1 MKKNLNFVLI
11 LLFPILLGLGSC
23 SSSDD
28 DWIDLNSEEIIGTWS
43 TGTEGVHKYLKFEND
58 GTGYYA
64 LLNGA
69 DFATNYLFTYKIS
82 GNNINIVITYSDGGN
97 KLEGQE
103 RVWECLFS
111 KDVLKISNGQESGTY
126 KRIE

>member
-1 MKKNLNFVLI
+1 MKKNLYFVLI

-69 DFATNYLFTYKIS
+69 DFATNF
-82 GNNINIVITYSDGGN
+82 
-97 KLEGQE
+97 
-103 RVWECLFS
+103 CLPIKS
-111 KDVLKISNGQESGTY
+111 QVTILIL
-126 KRIE
+126 

>member
-1 MKKNLNFVLI
+1 MKKNLYFVLI

-69 DFATNYLFTYKIS
+69 DFATNYWLSLKTWGIALKFLFLHHE
-82 GNNINIVITYSDGGN
+82 NI
-97 KLEGQE
+97 
-103 RVWECLFS
+103 LFS
-111 KDVLKISNGQESGTY
+111 ND
-126 KRIE
+126 

>member
-1 MKKNLNFVLI
+1 MKKNLYFVLI
-11 LLFPILLGLGSC
+11 LLFTILLGLGGC

-43 TGTEGVHKYLKFEND
+43 TGTESVRKYLKFEND

-82 GNNINIVITYSDGGN
+82 ANNINIVITYSDGGN
-97 KLEGQE
+97 KLNGQE

-111 KDVLKISNGQESGTY
+111 KDVLKITNGQESGTY

>member
-1 MKKNLNFVLI
+1 M
-11 LLFPILLGLGSC
+11 GLGSC